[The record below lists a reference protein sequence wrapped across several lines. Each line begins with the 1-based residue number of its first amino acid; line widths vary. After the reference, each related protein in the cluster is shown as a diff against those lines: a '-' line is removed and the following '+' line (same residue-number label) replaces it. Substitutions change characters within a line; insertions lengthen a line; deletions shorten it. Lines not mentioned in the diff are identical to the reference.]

1 MTIHAFDFDGTL
13 TRRDTLIEF
22 IRYVKGNKEFL
33 IGFLKHLHLLIMMKL
48 GIMPNW
54 KTKRIIFQY
63 FFGGMTLEK
72 FNEYCEKFAK
82 EKASLLRKKGM
93 VAVNKAVMD
102 GDQVVIISASIE
114 NWVEPFFRFQV
125 SNNINIIGTKIQV
138 VDGKLTGRFLT
149 KNCYGEEKVRRLLEQ
164 YPDRKLVACME
175 LHTFSSLT
183 EEFLKQ
189 YAHAMDEADT
199 AMVYYSPA
207 AVQHKKLPPIHP
219 EMIFDAFQRKD
230 LSVFNDSNLLR
241 DKLLETDW
249 HHSVLLLMSSG
260 NFDGINLNEF
270 GKKIV
275 LLPA

>member
-1 MTIHAFDFDGTL
+1 MGTHVLINHLFPMTIHAFDFDGTL
-13 TRRDTLIEF
+13 TRRDTLLEF

-149 KNCYGEEKVRRLLEQ
+149 KNCYEEEKVRRLLEQ
-164 YPDRKLVACME
+164 YPDRKEYKLVAYGDSRGDHALLDFADE
-175 LHTFSSLT
+175 GHYR
-183 EEFLKQ
+183 EF
-189 YAHAMDEADT
+189 
-199 AMVYYSPA
+199 
-207 AVQHKKLPPIHP
+207 
-219 EMIFDAFQRKD
+219 
-230 LSVFNDSNLLR
+230 
-241 DKLLETDW
+241 
-249 HHSVLLLMSSG
+249 
-260 NFDGINLNEF
+260 
-270 GKKIV
+270 
-275 LLPA
+275 

>member
-1 MTIHAFDFDGTL
+1 MGTYVLINHLFPMTIHAFDFDGTL

-164 YPDRKLVACME
+164 YPDRKEYKLVAYGDSRGDHALLDFADE
-175 LHTFSSLT
+175 GHYR
-183 EEFLKQ
+183 EF
-189 YAHAMDEADT
+189 
-199 AMVYYSPA
+199 
-207 AVQHKKLPPIHP
+207 
-219 EMIFDAFQRKD
+219 
-230 LSVFNDSNLLR
+230 
-241 DKLLETDW
+241 
-249 HHSVLLLMSSG
+249 
-260 NFDGINLNEF
+260 
-270 GKKIV
+270 
-275 LLPA
+275 

>member
-13 TRRDTLIEF
+13 TRRDTLLEF

-93 VAVNKAVMD
+93 VAVNKVVMD

-164 YPDRKLVACME
+164 YPDRKEYKLVAYGDSRGDHALLDFADE
-175 LHTFSSLT
+175 GHYR
-183 EEFLKQ
+183 EF
-189 YAHAMDEADT
+189 
-199 AMVYYSPA
+199 
-207 AVQHKKLPPIHP
+207 
-219 EMIFDAFQRKD
+219 
-230 LSVFNDSNLLR
+230 
-241 DKLLETDW
+241 
-249 HHSVLLLMSSG
+249 
-260 NFDGINLNEF
+260 
-270 GKKIV
+270 
-275 LLPA
+275 

>member
-1 MTIHAFDFDGTL
+1 MGTHVLINHLFPMTIHAFDFDGTL
-13 TRRDTLIEF
+13 TRRDTLLEF

-48 GIMPNW
+48 GMMPNW

-125 SNNINIIGTKIQV
+125 SNHINIIGTKIQV

-164 YPDRKLVACME
+164 YPDRKEYKLVAYGDSRGDHALLDFADE
-175 LHTFSSLT
+175 GHYR
-183 EEFLKQ
+183 EF
-189 YAHAMDEADT
+189 
-199 AMVYYSPA
+199 
-207 AVQHKKLPPIHP
+207 
-219 EMIFDAFQRKD
+219 
-230 LSVFNDSNLLR
+230 
-241 DKLLETDW
+241 
-249 HHSVLLLMSSG
+249 
-260 NFDGINLNEF
+260 
-270 GKKIV
+270 
-275 LLPA
+275 

>member
-13 TRRDTLIEF
+13 TRRDTLLEF

-164 YPDRKLVACME
+164 YPDRKEYKLVAYGDSRGDHALLDFADE
-175 LHTFSSLT
+175 GHYR
-183 EEFLKQ
+183 EF
-189 YAHAMDEADT
+189 
-199 AMVYYSPA
+199 
-207 AVQHKKLPPIHP
+207 
-219 EMIFDAFQRKD
+219 
-230 LSVFNDSNLLR
+230 
-241 DKLLETDW
+241 
-249 HHSVLLLMSSG
+249 
-260 NFDGINLNEF
+260 
-270 GKKIV
+270 
-275 LLPA
+275 

>member
-1 MTIHAFDFDGTL
+1 MGAHVLINHLFPMTIHAFDFDGTL

-48 GIMPNW
+48 GMMPNW

-164 YPDRKLVACME
+164 YPDRKEYKLVAYGDSRGDHALLDFADE
-175 LHTFSSLT
+175 GHYR
-183 EEFLKQ
+183 EF
-189 YAHAMDEADT
+189 
-199 AMVYYSPA
+199 
-207 AVQHKKLPPIHP
+207 
-219 EMIFDAFQRKD
+219 
-230 LSVFNDSNLLR
+230 
-241 DKLLETDW
+241 
-249 HHSVLLLMSSG
+249 
-260 NFDGINLNEF
+260 
-270 GKKIV
+270 
-275 LLPA
+275 

>member
-93 VAVNKAVMD
+93 AAVNKAVMD
-102 GDQVVIISASIE
+102 GDKVVIISASIE

-164 YPDRKLVACME
+164 YPDRKEYKLVAYGDSRGDHALLDFADE
-175 LHTFSSLT
+175 GHYR
-183 EEFLKQ
+183 EF
-189 YAHAMDEADT
+189 
-199 AMVYYSPA
+199 
-207 AVQHKKLPPIHP
+207 
-219 EMIFDAFQRKD
+219 
-230 LSVFNDSNLLR
+230 
-241 DKLLETDW
+241 
-249 HHSVLLLMSSG
+249 
-260 NFDGINLNEF
+260 
-270 GKKIV
+270 
-275 LLPA
+275 

>member
-1 MTIHAFDFDGTL
+1 MGTHVLINHLFPMTIHAFDFDGTL
-13 TRRDTLIEF
+13 TRRDTLLEF

-114 NWVEPFFRFQV
+114 NWVTPFLLPRGGETAASPRGGLV
-125 SNNINIIGTKIQV
+125 GVTIIGTKVQV

-164 YPDRKLVACME
+164 YPNRKEYKLVAYGDSRGDHALLDFADE
-175 LHTFSSLT
+175 GHYR
-183 EEFLKQ
+183 EF
-189 YAHAMDEADT
+189 
-199 AMVYYSPA
+199 
-207 AVQHKKLPPIHP
+207 
-219 EMIFDAFQRKD
+219 
-230 LSVFNDSNLLR
+230 
-241 DKLLETDW
+241 
-249 HHSVLLLMSSG
+249 
-260 NFDGINLNEF
+260 
-270 GKKIV
+270 
-275 LLPA
+275 

>member
-164 YPDRKLVACME
+164 YPDRKEYKLVAYGDSRGDHALLDFADE
-175 LHTFSSLT
+175 GHYR
-183 EEFLKQ
+183 EF
-189 YAHAMDEADT
+189 
-199 AMVYYSPA
+199 
-207 AVQHKKLPPIHP
+207 
-219 EMIFDAFQRKD
+219 
-230 LSVFNDSNLLR
+230 
-241 DKLLETDW
+241 
-249 HHSVLLLMSSG
+249 
-260 NFDGINLNEF
+260 
-270 GKKIV
+270 
-275 LLPA
+275 

>member
-54 KTKRIIFQY
+54 KTKRIFFQY

-164 YPDRKLVACME
+164 YPDRKEYKLVAYGDSRGDHALLDFADE
-175 LHTFSSLT
+175 GHYR
-183 EEFLKQ
+183 EF
-189 YAHAMDEADT
+189 
-199 AMVYYSPA
+199 
-207 AVQHKKLPPIHP
+207 
-219 EMIFDAFQRKD
+219 
-230 LSVFNDSNLLR
+230 
-241 DKLLETDW
+241 
-249 HHSVLLLMSSG
+249 
-260 NFDGINLNEF
+260 
-270 GKKIV
+270 
-275 LLPA
+275 

>member
-1 MTIHAFDFDGTL
+1 MGAHVLINHLFPMTIHAFDFDGTL
-13 TRRDTLIEF
+13 TRRDTLLEF

-164 YPDRKLVACME
+164 YPDRKEYKLVAYGDSRGDHALLDFADE
-175 LHTFSSLT
+175 GHYR
-183 EEFLKQ
+183 EF
-189 YAHAMDEADT
+189 
-199 AMVYYSPA
+199 
-207 AVQHKKLPPIHP
+207 
-219 EMIFDAFQRKD
+219 
-230 LSVFNDSNLLR
+230 
-241 DKLLETDW
+241 
-249 HHSVLLLMSSG
+249 
-260 NFDGINLNEF
+260 
-270 GKKIV
+270 
-275 LLPA
+275 

>member
-1 MTIHAFDFDGTL
+1 MNIHAFDFDGTL

-93 VAVNKAVMD
+93 AAVNKAVMD

-149 KNCYGEEKVRRLLEQ
+149 KNCYGEEKVRRMLEQ
-164 YPDRKLVACME
+164 YPDRKEYKLVAYGDSRGDHALLDFADE
-175 LHTFSSLT
+175 GHYR
-183 EEFLKQ
+183 EF
-189 YAHAMDEADT
+189 
-199 AMVYYSPA
+199 
-207 AVQHKKLPPIHP
+207 
-219 EMIFDAFQRKD
+219 
-230 LSVFNDSNLLR
+230 
-241 DKLLETDW
+241 
-249 HHSVLLLMSSG
+249 
-260 NFDGINLNEF
+260 
-270 GKKIV
+270 
-275 LLPA
+275 

>member
-13 TRRDTLIEF
+13 TRRDTLLEF

-48 GIMPNW
+48 GIMPNR

-164 YPDRKLVACME
+164 YPDRKEYKLVAYGDSRGDHALLDFADE
-175 LHTFSSLT
+175 GHYR
-183 EEFLKQ
+183 EF
-189 YAHAMDEADT
+189 
-199 AMVYYSPA
+199 
-207 AVQHKKLPPIHP
+207 
-219 EMIFDAFQRKD
+219 
-230 LSVFNDSNLLR
+230 
-241 DKLLETDW
+241 
-249 HHSVLLLMSSG
+249 
-260 NFDGINLNEF
+260 
-270 GKKIV
+270 
-275 LLPA
+275 

>member
-13 TRRDTLIEF
+13 TRRDTLLEF

-48 GIMPNW
+48 GMMPNW

-93 VAVNKAVMD
+93 VAVNKVVMD

-164 YPDRKLVACME
+164 YPDRKEYKLVAYGDSRGDHALLDFADE
-175 LHTFSSLT
+175 GHYR
-183 EEFLKQ
+183 EF
-189 YAHAMDEADT
+189 
-199 AMVYYSPA
+199 
-207 AVQHKKLPPIHP
+207 
-219 EMIFDAFQRKD
+219 
-230 LSVFNDSNLLR
+230 
-241 DKLLETDW
+241 
-249 HHSVLLLMSSG
+249 
-260 NFDGINLNEF
+260 
-270 GKKIV
+270 
-275 LLPA
+275 

>member
-1 MTIHAFDFDGTL
+1 
-13 TRRDTLIEF
+13 
-22 IRYVKGNKEFL
+22 
-33 IGFLKHLHLLIMMKL
+33 
-48 GIMPNW
+48 MPNW

-164 YPDRKLVACME
+164 YPDRKEYKLVAYGDSRGDHALLDFADE
-175 LHTFSSLT
+175 GHYR
-183 EEFLKQ
+183 EF
-189 YAHAMDEADT
+189 
-199 AMVYYSPA
+199 
-207 AVQHKKLPPIHP
+207 
-219 EMIFDAFQRKD
+219 
-230 LSVFNDSNLLR
+230 
-241 DKLLETDW
+241 
-249 HHSVLLLMSSG
+249 
-260 NFDGINLNEF
+260 
-270 GKKIV
+270 
-275 LLPA
+275 

>member
-1 MTIHAFDFDGTL
+1 MGAHVLINYLFPMTIHAFDFDGTL

-93 VAVNKAVMD
+93 VAVNKVVMD

-164 YPDRKLVACME
+164 YPDRKEYKLVAYGDSRGDHALLDFADE
-175 LHTFSSLT
+175 GHYR
-183 EEFLKQ
+183 EF
-189 YAHAMDEADT
+189 
-199 AMVYYSPA
+199 
-207 AVQHKKLPPIHP
+207 
-219 EMIFDAFQRKD
+219 
-230 LSVFNDSNLLR
+230 
-241 DKLLETDW
+241 
-249 HHSVLLLMSSG
+249 
-260 NFDGINLNEF
+260 
-270 GKKIV
+270 
-275 LLPA
+275 

>member
-114 NWVEPFFRFQV
+114 NWAEPFFRFQV

-164 YPDRKLVACME
+164 YPDRKEYKLVAYGDSRGDHALLDFADE
-175 LHTFSSLT
+175 GHYR
-183 EEFLKQ
+183 EF
-189 YAHAMDEADT
+189 
-199 AMVYYSPA
+199 
-207 AVQHKKLPPIHP
+207 
-219 EMIFDAFQRKD
+219 
-230 LSVFNDSNLLR
+230 
-241 DKLLETDW
+241 
-249 HHSVLLLMSSG
+249 
-260 NFDGINLNEF
+260 
-270 GKKIV
+270 
-275 LLPA
+275 

>member
-13 TRRDTLIEF
+13 TRRDTLLEF

-48 GIMPNW
+48 GVMPNW

-164 YPDRKLVACME
+164 YPDRKEYKLVAYGDSRGDHALLDFADE
-175 LHTFSSLT
+175 GHYR
-183 EEFLKQ
+183 EF
-189 YAHAMDEADT
+189 
-199 AMVYYSPA
+199 
-207 AVQHKKLPPIHP
+207 
-219 EMIFDAFQRKD
+219 
-230 LSVFNDSNLLR
+230 
-241 DKLLETDW
+241 
-249 HHSVLLLMSSG
+249 
-260 NFDGINLNEF
+260 
-270 GKKIV
+270 
-275 LLPA
+275 

>member
-13 TRRDTLIEF
+13 TRRDTLLEF

-63 FFGGMTLEK
+63 FFGGMTFEK

-164 YPDRKLVACME
+164 YPDRKEYKLVAYGDSRGDHALLDFADE
-175 LHTFSSLT
+175 GHYR
-183 EEFLKQ
+183 EF
-189 YAHAMDEADT
+189 
-199 AMVYYSPA
+199 
-207 AVQHKKLPPIHP
+207 
-219 EMIFDAFQRKD
+219 
-230 LSVFNDSNLLR
+230 
-241 DKLLETDW
+241 
-249 HHSVLLLMSSG
+249 
-260 NFDGINLNEF
+260 
-270 GKKIV
+270 
-275 LLPA
+275 

>member
-54 KTKRIIFQY
+54 KTKRFIFQY

-164 YPDRKLVACME
+164 YPDRKEYKLVAYGDSRGDHALLDFADE
-175 LHTFSSLT
+175 GHYR
-183 EEFLKQ
+183 EF
-189 YAHAMDEADT
+189 
-199 AMVYYSPA
+199 
-207 AVQHKKLPPIHP
+207 
-219 EMIFDAFQRKD
+219 
-230 LSVFNDSNLLR
+230 
-241 DKLLETDW
+241 
-249 HHSVLLLMSSG
+249 
-260 NFDGINLNEF
+260 
-270 GKKIV
+270 
-275 LLPA
+275 

>member
-13 TRRDTLIEF
+13 TRRDTLLEF

-125 SNNINIIGTKIQV
+125 SNKINIIGTKIQV

-164 YPDRKLVACME
+164 YPDRKEYKLVAYGDSRGDHALLDFADE
-175 LHTFSSLT
+175 GHYR
-183 EEFLKQ
+183 EF
-189 YAHAMDEADT
+189 
-199 AMVYYSPA
+199 
-207 AVQHKKLPPIHP
+207 
-219 EMIFDAFQRKD
+219 
-230 LSVFNDSNLLR
+230 
-241 DKLLETDW
+241 
-249 HHSVLLLMSSG
+249 
-260 NFDGINLNEF
+260 
-270 GKKIV
+270 
-275 LLPA
+275 

>member
-1 MTIHAFDFDGTL
+1 MGTHVLINHLFPMTIHAFDFDGTL
-13 TRRDTLIEF
+13 TRRDTLLEY

-164 YPDRKLVACME
+164 YPDRKEYKLVAYGDSRGDHALLDFADE
-175 LHTFSSLT
+175 GHYR
-183 EEFLKQ
+183 EF
-189 YAHAMDEADT
+189 
-199 AMVYYSPA
+199 
-207 AVQHKKLPPIHP
+207 
-219 EMIFDAFQRKD
+219 
-230 LSVFNDSNLLR
+230 
-241 DKLLETDW
+241 
-249 HHSVLLLMSSG
+249 
-260 NFDGINLNEF
+260 
-270 GKKIV
+270 
-275 LLPA
+275 

>member
-13 TRRDTLIEF
+13 TRRDTLLEF

-114 NWVEPFFRFQV
+114 NWVTPFFTHPQPLPKGGE
-125 SNNINIIGTKIQV
+125 SGAPTPNTQLPPPIKIIGTKIQV

-164 YPDRKLVACME
+164 YPDRKEYKLVAYGDSRGDHALLDFADE
-175 LHTFSSLT
+175 GHYR
-183 EEFLKQ
+183 EF
-189 YAHAMDEADT
+189 
-199 AMVYYSPA
+199 
-207 AVQHKKLPPIHP
+207 
-219 EMIFDAFQRKD
+219 
-230 LSVFNDSNLLR
+230 
-241 DKLLETDW
+241 
-249 HHSVLLLMSSG
+249 
-260 NFDGINLNEF
+260 
-270 GKKIV
+270 
-275 LLPA
+275 

>member
-48 GIMPNW
+48 GMMPNW

-93 VAVNKAVMD
+93 VAVNKVVMD

-164 YPDRKLVACME
+164 YPDRKEYKLVAYGDSRGDHALLDFADE
-175 LHTFSSLT
+175 GHYR
-183 EEFLKQ
+183 EF
-189 YAHAMDEADT
+189 
-199 AMVYYSPA
+199 
-207 AVQHKKLPPIHP
+207 
-219 EMIFDAFQRKD
+219 
-230 LSVFNDSNLLR
+230 
-241 DKLLETDW
+241 
-249 HHSVLLLMSSG
+249 
-260 NFDGINLNEF
+260 
-270 GKKIV
+270 
-275 LLPA
+275 

>member
-1 MTIHAFDFDGTL
+1 MGTHVLINHLFPMTIHAFDFDGTL
-13 TRRDTLIEF
+13 TRRDTLLEF

-102 GDQVVIISASIE
+102 GDKVVIISASIE

-164 YPDRKLVACME
+164 YPDRKEYKLVAYGDSRGDHALLDFADE
-175 LHTFSSLT
+175 GHYR
-183 EEFLKQ
+183 EF
-189 YAHAMDEADT
+189 
-199 AMVYYSPA
+199 
-207 AVQHKKLPPIHP
+207 
-219 EMIFDAFQRKD
+219 
-230 LSVFNDSNLLR
+230 
-241 DKLLETDW
+241 
-249 HHSVLLLMSSG
+249 
-260 NFDGINLNEF
+260 
-270 GKKIV
+270 
-275 LLPA
+275 

>member
-125 SNNINIIGTKIQV
+125 SNHINIIGTKIQV

-164 YPDRKLVACME
+164 YPDRKEYKLVAYGDSRGDHALLDFADE
-175 LHTFSSLT
+175 GHYR
-183 EEFLKQ
+183 EF
-189 YAHAMDEADT
+189 
-199 AMVYYSPA
+199 
-207 AVQHKKLPPIHP
+207 
-219 EMIFDAFQRKD
+219 
-230 LSVFNDSNLLR
+230 
-241 DKLLETDW
+241 
-249 HHSVLLLMSSG
+249 
-260 NFDGINLNEF
+260 
-270 GKKIV
+270 
-275 LLPA
+275 

>member
-93 VAVNKAVMD
+93 VAVNKVVMD

-164 YPDRKLVACME
+164 YPDRKEYKLVAYGDSRGDHALLDFADE
-175 LHTFSSLT
+175 GHYR
-183 EEFLKQ
+183 EF
-189 YAHAMDEADT
+189 
-199 AMVYYSPA
+199 
-207 AVQHKKLPPIHP
+207 
-219 EMIFDAFQRKD
+219 
-230 LSVFNDSNLLR
+230 
-241 DKLLETDW
+241 
-249 HHSVLLLMSSG
+249 
-260 NFDGINLNEF
+260 
-270 GKKIV
+270 
-275 LLPA
+275 

>member
-1 MTIHAFDFDGTL
+1 MGTYVLINHLFPMTIHAFDFDGTL

-33 IGFLKHLHLLIMMKL
+33 IGFLKHLHLLILMKI

-164 YPDRKLVACME
+164 YPDRKEYKLVAYGDSRGDHALLDFADE
-175 LHTFSSLT
+175 GHYR
-183 EEFLKQ
+183 EF
-189 YAHAMDEADT
+189 
-199 AMVYYSPA
+199 
-207 AVQHKKLPPIHP
+207 
-219 EMIFDAFQRKD
+219 
-230 LSVFNDSNLLR
+230 
-241 DKLLETDW
+241 
-249 HHSVLLLMSSG
+249 
-260 NFDGINLNEF
+260 
-270 GKKIV
+270 
-275 LLPA
+275 

>member
-1 MTIHAFDFDGTL
+1 MGTHVLINHLFPMTIHAFDFDGTL
-13 TRRDTLIEF
+13 TRRDTLLEY

-54 KTKRIIFQY
+54 KTKRIIFQF

-125 SNNINIIGTKIQV
+125 SNHINIIGTKIQV

-164 YPDRKLVACME
+164 YPDRKEYKLVAYGDSRGDHALLDFADE
-175 LHTFSSLT
+175 GHYR
-183 EEFLKQ
+183 EF
-189 YAHAMDEADT
+189 
-199 AMVYYSPA
+199 
-207 AVQHKKLPPIHP
+207 
-219 EMIFDAFQRKD
+219 
-230 LSVFNDSNLLR
+230 
-241 DKLLETDW
+241 
-249 HHSVLLLMSSG
+249 
-260 NFDGINLNEF
+260 
-270 GKKIV
+270 
-275 LLPA
+275 

>member
-33 IGFLKHLHLLIMMKL
+33 IGFLKHLHLLILMKI

-164 YPDRKLVACME
+164 YPDRKEYKLVAYGDSRGDHALLDFADE
-175 LHTFSSLT
+175 GNYR
-183 EEFLKQ
+183 EF
-189 YAHAMDEADT
+189 
-199 AMVYYSPA
+199 
-207 AVQHKKLPPIHP
+207 
-219 EMIFDAFQRKD
+219 
-230 LSVFNDSNLLR
+230 
-241 DKLLETDW
+241 
-249 HHSVLLLMSSG
+249 
-260 NFDGINLNEF
+260 
-270 GKKIV
+270 
-275 LLPA
+275 